1 MKNRSRIEIASAILK
16 VANGGGVTKT
26 RIMSRAFLS
35 YNQLQ
40 EHLIFL
46 TERDLLR
53 YEKETRTFKTSEKGM
68 RFLQMYDKL
77 DDMIQMQ

>member
-1 MKNRSRIEIASAILK
+1 MKHRSRIEITSAILK
-16 VANGGGVTKT
+16 VANGGGITKT
-26 RIMSRAFLS
+26 RIMIRALLS

-53 YEKETRTFKTSEKGM
+53 YDKETRTFKTSEKGI
-68 RFLQMYDKL
+68 RFLQMYDTI
-77 DDMIQMQ
+77 DDMIQTP